1 MRLFG
6 TLFLLLMLPLSIQA
20 AELKFGYIDLKEVI
34 AKSEPGA
41 KAMKELK
48 QKFEGMKNELDKQ
61 KKEIDALQASLQKQS
76 LVLSQDAKM
85 DKELEFKRKVRD
97 FQDMYQNY
105 QLRMKQDEQRLS
117 SPILQQL
124 VTIIKNY
131 GKKHNYTMLFDSN
144 SSGLLYADDATNLSE
159 QIIKELNAAWK
170 KRK

>member
-20 AELKFGYIDLKEVI
+20 VELKFGYIDLKEVI

-105 QLRMKQDEQRLS
+105 QLRMKQDEQHLEPRSFIVARKVCRCARSL
-117 SPILQQL
+117 P
-124 VTIIKNY
+124 T
-131 GKKHNYTMLFDSN
+131 FD
-144 SSGLLYADDATNLSE
+144 
-159 QIIKELNAAWK
+159 KV
-170 KRK
+170 